1 MLIDLFPVQD
11 VTSLTPL
18 SPEII
23 SRQATINIGM
33 ELKHN
38 LIRFLVLE
46 HKYGNV
52 CIGFLLIQALL
63 VTWPTES
70 PQW

>member
-1 MLIDLFPVQD
+1 MFKMVLIDLFPVQD

-33 ELKHN
+33 ELKHD
-38 LIRFLVLE
+38 LIRLLMFE
-46 HKYGNV
+46 H
-52 CIGFLLIQALL
+52 
-63 VTWPTES
+63 E
-70 PQW
+70 